1 VSGDLPSASVV
12 VAARNAE
19 RDLDACLRSLLALRY
34 PRERLE
40 LVVVDNGSTDGTA
53 RVLARFNGTITVAH
67 EERRGPAA
75 ARNAGI
81 RAARGEVIA
90 LVDADCTV
98 DPGWLQALVPALASP
113 RIGIAGGRILAADP
127 GNGVERFGET
137 VHDAYNAVHLWRP
150 PYVVTG
156 NWAARRSL
164 LDEVG
169 MFDDG
174 LLRCSDVDFSYR
186 TVAAGYE
193 LHHCPDAV
201 VYHRNERT
209 LAGLFREG
217 WVHGFHS
224 VPIRRR
230 HAALIAAWGPP
241 EKRRPPRGAYARVFR
256 TGKRMG
262 RATARV
268 RWGLR

>member
-1 VSGDLPSASVV
+1 V

-19 RDLDACLRSLLALRY
+19 QHLDACVWSLLALRY

-53 RVLARFNGTITVAH
+53 SVLARFGGAITVVG
-67 EERRGPAA
+67 EKRRGPAA
-75 ARNAGI
+75 ARNVGI
-81 RAARGEVIA
+81 RATHGEVIA

-98 DPGWLQALVPALASP
+98 DAGWLEELVPALANP
-113 RIGIAGGRILAADP
+113 RVGIAGGRILAA
-127 GNGVERFGET
+127 GQANGIERFGET
-137 VHDAYNAVHLWRP
+137 IHDAYSAVHMWHP
-150 PYVVTG
+150 PYVITM

-164 LDEVG
+164 LEEVG
-169 MFDDG
+169 AFDEG
-174 LLRCSDVDFSYR
+174 LLRGSDVDFSYR

-193 LHHCPDAV
+193 LRYCPDAV

-224 VPIRRR
+224 VPIRHR
-230 HAALIAAWGPP
+230 HAALIAA
-241 EKRRPPRGAYARVFR
+241 RRPPEGRAQPQRGTYARVFR
-256 TGKRMG
+256 TGKWVG
-262 RATARV
+262 RTMATV
-268 RWGLR
+268 RWGAP